1 MPVQWVISY
10 LWWKNYNIESFALVL
25 AYQNYEKIVIY
36 RGKNTILHNEI
47 KHRKLEEYLKSLVQP
62 EIEQFEIEKQNR
74 KNWK

>member
-1 MPVQWVISY
+1 M
-10 LWWKNYNIESFALVL
+10 L

-74 KNWK
+74 KN

>member
-1 MPVQWVISY
+1 M
-10 LWWKNYNIESFALVL
+10 L

-36 RGKNTILHNEI
+36 RGENTILHNEI
-47 KHRKLEEYLKSLVQP
+47 KHRNLEEYLKSLVQP